1 MMTLAPKKDGGPNTK
16 FFESPETISL
26 FDGIRSWLQKN
37 CKKYVQTD
45 PPTNK
50 GLAAL
55 VIQMIQFQEDNL
67 GKNVSK
73 PPLTR
78 LPMRCF
84 LDFKP
89 GGALCHL
96 LATAYKFKIDQ
107 GWRRFD
113 FQSPSRMDRNVEMF
127 MTVEKTLIQN
137 KCLIM
142 PVVYVRP
149 EVDKTVANKIKDIIK
164 RHQGSLTDNEEEA
177 THIIYPPCDPF
188 EEEYARP
195 TMKRDRMVL
204 LHWYYFPDS
213 HDTWVNIELP
223 VEPPDSPIPHAGPW
237 RVAAMWALD
246 LEQYN
251 EWMTEEDYEVDENG
265 RKKVHK
271 LRLSVEDLMSQS
283 DPDRTKKKIK
293 RKRSP
298 SPPPKPIKRKSGRS
312 PAVGVSKKHKG
323 EEESDD
329 LTKDMEEPPAEPN
342 IQEVTILKPGSS
354 SKKDSDLQPIK
365 GGTVTDLDEETE
377 KGEDSQ
383 TGKNSET
390 NTQEFSNKDDG
401 QEDNVTEQT
410 HHIIIPSYSA
420 WFDYNSIHTVEKRA
434 LPEFFNGKNKSKTP
448 EIYLAYR
455 NFMIDTY
462 RLNPTEY
469 ITSTACRRN
478 LAGDVC
484 AIMRVHAFLEQ
495 WGLINYQVDADSRP
509 TPMGPPPTSHF
520 HVLSDT
526 PSGLQPINPPKTP
539 QPSAAK
545 TLLDLDKKDSL
556 KKPDIDPGTNFGL
569 KLDQYARKPAA
580 LRNKTAASL
589 TREWTEQE
597 TLLLLEGLELY
608 KDDWNKVCEH
618 VGSRTQDEC
627 ILHFLRLPIED
638 PYLEDHEAGGGALG
652 PLAYQPIPFSK
663 AGNPIMSTVAFLA
676 SVVDPRVAAS
686 AAKAAMEEFASIKD
700 EVPAALMDA
709 HVKNVEASSTE
720 GKFDPSAGLA
730 QSGIAGTV
738 PEKEDEPSEKDKKEG
753 DKETEDKPSETE
765 ESQKKEAVE
774 KSETVEGEKK
784 ESGSGTTT
792 PAPGAAAVPTTTT
805 TTTATTAATA
815 ALTTTSS
822 TTTTSAAST
831 TSTATTTTSTTT
843 TTSDVKELKEIKENG
858 EEEKSAAKPSEVKDE
873 QKEEDATSLE
883 TESERLVKDAQ
894 LQSAAAAALAAA
906 AVKAKHLA
914 AVEER
919 KIKSLVA
926 LLVETQMKKL
936 EIKLRHFEELETT
949 MEREREGLEYQR
961 QQLIQERQQF
971 HLEQLKAAEFRARQ
985 QAQQRFASE
994 QGAASWGPA
1003 TGQAVPQQN
1012 TVPSPA
1018 PPTPAASAAGEQ
1030 STGPITPSTTPTPPS
1045 PQAVPSTSSPSVQTA
1060 PVPPLHP
1067 AAASSPSP
1075 GPPQPSPQTPA

>member
-1 MMTLAPKKDGGPNTK
+1 MMFSLGPKKDGGPNAK
-16 FFESPETISL
+16 YFESPETISL
-26 FDGIRSWLQKN
+26 FDGVKSWLQKN

-45 PPTNK
+45 PPTSK
-50 GLAAL
+50 GLAQL
-55 VIQMIQFQEDNL
+55 VIQLIQFQEDNL

-89 GGALCHL
+89 GGALCHI
-96 LATAYKFKIDQ
+96 LATVYKFKSEQ

-113 FQSPSRMDRNVEMF
+113 FQVSKSPSRMDRNVEMF
-127 MTVEKTLIQN
+127 MNIEKALLIN
-137 KCLIM
+137 KCLSM
-142 PVVYVRP
+142 PSVYIRP
-149 EVDKTVANKIKDIIK
+149 DVEKQVSSRVKEIIK
-164 RHQGSLTDNEEEA
+164 RHQGTITDNEDEA
-177 THIIYPPCDPF
+177 SHIIYPVCDPLD
-188 EEEYARP
+188 EEYARP
-195 TMKRDRMVL
+195 SFKRDRMVL

-213 HDTWVNIELP
+213 HDSWVSAELP
-223 VEPPDSPIPHAGPW
+223 VDPPDSPVTHHSVW
-237 RVAAMWALD
+237 RVAASWALD
-246 LEQYN
+246 LDQYN
-251 EWMTEEDYEVDENG
+251 EWMNEEDYEVDEAG

-283 DPDRTKKKIK
+283 DPDRSKKKQK

-298 SPPPKPIKRKSGRS
+298 SPPPAKPGKRKSGRS
-312 PAVGVSKKHKG
+312 PAVVPKKVKS
-323 EEESDD
+323 EAEDEADD
-329 LTKDMEEPPAEPN
+329 LTKDLSEPIPEPN
-342 IQEVTILKPGSS
+342 IQEVIMPKSGCSSSSS
-354 SKKDSDLQPIK
+354 SKKDNDTLPIK
-365 GGTVTDLDEETE
+365 SGTIADLDE
-377 KGEDSQ
+377 DSERGDDGQ
-383 TGKNSET
+383 ALKISDSG
-390 NTQEFSNKDDG
+390 TQERDKERDVNISKEDG

-420 WFDYNSIHTVEKRA
+420 WFDYNSIHTIEKRA
-434 LPEFFNGKNKSKTP
+434 LPEFFNAKNKSKTP

-469 ITSTACRRN
+469 ITSTASRRN

-495 WGLINYQVDADSRP
+495 WGLINYQVDSESRP

-526 PSGLQPINPPKTP
+526 PSGLQPVNPPKTA

-545 TLLDLDKKDSL
+545 TLLDMDRKFDFTPKKSDG
-556 KKPDIDPGTNFGL
+556 DPNSNFGL

-580 LRNKTAASL
+580 LRNKTAASF
-589 TREWTEQE
+589 TRDWTEQE

-686 AAKAAMEEFASIKD
+686 AAKAAMEEFANIKD
-700 EVPAALMDA
+700 EVPAAIMDA
-709 HVKNVEASSTE
+709 HIKNVEASTTD
-720 GKFDPSAGLA
+720 GKYDPAAGLV

-738 PEKEDEPSEKDKKEG
+738 PEKDEENENKEKKEG
-753 DKETEDKPSETE
+753 DVPKEVD
-765 ESQKKEAVE
+765 ES
-774 KSETVEGEKK
+774 KSPETVEVKK
-784 ESGSGTTT
+784 EQ
-792 PAPGAAAVPTTTT
+792 PEKQCENAAEPMEVDKKDEADTE
-805 TTTATTAATA
+805 
-815 ALTTTSS
+815 SS
-822 TTTTSAAST
+822 
-831 TSTATTTTSTTT
+831 
-843 TTSDVKELKEIKENG
+843 DIKE
-858 EEEKSAAKPSEVKDE
+858 
-873 QKEEDATSLE
+873 
-883 TESERLVKDAQ
+883 ESERDRLVKDAQ
-894 LQSAAAAALAAA
+894 LQSAAAAALASA

-949 MEREREGLEYQR
+949 MEKEREGLEYQR

-985 QAQQRFASE
+985 QAQQRIAAE
-994 QGAASWGPA
+994 Q
-1003 TGQAVPQQN
+1003 QQ
-1012 TVPSPA
+1012 
-1018 PPTPAASAAGEQ
+1018 
-1030 STGPITPSTTPTPPS
+1030 TPSTTPTPPS
-1045 PQAVPSTSSPSVQTA
+1045 PQAVPTPHQ
-1060 PVPPLHP
+1060 
-1067 AAASSPSP
+1067 AATSPSP
-1075 GPPQPSPQTPA
+1075 AQS